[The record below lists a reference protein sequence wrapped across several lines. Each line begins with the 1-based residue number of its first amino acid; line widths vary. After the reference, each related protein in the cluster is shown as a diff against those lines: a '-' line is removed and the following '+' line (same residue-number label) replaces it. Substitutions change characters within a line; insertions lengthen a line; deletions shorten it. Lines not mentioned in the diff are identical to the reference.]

1 MPNNPIPQEL
11 MMRAAIEQAVL
22 GESKGEVPVGAVIC
36 LGENIISSAHN
47 RTEEL
52 QEPCAHAEILAIKE
66 AAAKL
71 NRWRLD
77 DATLFVTLEPCTMCA
92 GAIRSARIK
101 TVVYGTADDKLG
113 ACGSLYN
120 LLEDSRLGPT
130 PRVIKG
136 VLESECKSVLT
147 NFFRKLRRD

>member
-11 MMRAAIEQAVL
+11 MMRAAIEQAIM

-36 LGENIISSAHN
+36 IGDQIIASAHN

-52 QEPCAHAEILAIKE
+52 QEPCAHAEILAIRE
-66 AAAKL
+66 ASTKMKS
-71 NRWRLD
+71 WRLD
-77 DATLFVTLEPCTMCA
+77 NATLFVTLEPCTMCA
-92 GAIRSARIK
+92 GAIRAARIK
-101 TVVYGTADDKLG
+101 TVVYGADDEKLG

-120 LLEDSRLGPT
+120 LLEDSRLGST
-130 PRVIKG
+130 PRIIKG
-136 VLESECKSVLT
+136 ILESECKTVLT